1 MSDQTPEQPPSAV
14 LHSKTGRRRRFSVV
28 WAIPVVTALIGG
40 WLVWT
45 TLSQRGPLITISFQT
60 AEGLTA
66 NQSHVRHKDVDMG
79 VVQKVDLSPDMKR
92 VILTVRMNREAEP
105 LLTDKARFWVVKPRF
120 FAGSFTGL
128 QTLVSG
134 AYIELQPS
142 AAEGEAK
149 RNFVGLEDP
158 PVMTSEVPGSTFM
171 LKAAR
176 IGSLSL
182 GSPIFFRDFT
192 VGEVLGWDVSAMAES
207 VTIHAFVRAPF
218 DKYVHDSSRFWNA
231 SGVAVKI
238 GSNGLQVEFESLRA
252 LVLGGIA
259 FETLTDAQT
268 TPVSVSRKEFPLYV
282 SKDAAESALY
292 ARSAPLMAIFRGSVA
307 GLQKGASVTLKG
319 MKIGE
324 VDDVTLEYDRE
335 SAGIVVPVR
344 FAIEPGRISQAPS
357 PSPDQVEAAL
367 RALVQRG
374 LRVRLES
381 GSLITGQKQLS
392 LELYPLAEPAT
403 LGRRGDAFILPIYE
417 DGGSD
422 VVSAATNLMSRLG
435 SLPFEEIGR
444 NLNGVLAGANAL
456 ANDPQLKQ
464 AIASLQSALVT
475 TQTMFANINRGIEPA
490 LNRLPGIAN
499 GLDDAVKRT
508 DRLIA
513 SMETG
518 YGANSQVNRDI
529 ARLMVQLSDAA
540 RSIRVLADLLARH
553 PEALIRGRTS
563 QGP

>member
-1 MSDQTPEQPPSAV
+1 MSDQPPSAV
-14 LHSKTGRRRRFSVV
+14 LHSKVGRRRRVSVV
-28 WAIPVVTALIGG
+28 WAIPIVTALIGG

-79 VVQKVDLSPDMKR
+79 VVEKVDLSPDMKR

-149 RNFVGLEDP
+149 REFVGLEDP

-218 DKYVHDSSRFWNA
+218 DKYVHDNSRFWNA
-231 SGVAVKI
+231 SGISVQL
-238 GSNGLQVEFESLRA
+238 GSNGVQVQFESLRA

-259 FETLTDAQT
+259 FETPADAVN
-268 TPVSVSRKEFPLYV
+268 TPVSVSRQEFPLYV
-282 SKDAAESALY
+282 TKEAADSALY
-292 ARSAPLMAIFRGSVA
+292 ARSAPLIAIFRGSVA

-319 MKIGE
+319 IKIGE

-335 SAGIVVPVR
+335 SAAIVVPVR

-357 PSPDQVEAAL
+357 PSPDQVEASL
-367 RALVQRG
+367 RALVHRG

-403 LGRRGDAFILPIYE
+403 LGRRGDAFVLPIYE
-417 DGGSD
+417 DGGAD

-435 SLPFEEIGR
+435 SLPFEEIGK

-464 AIASLQSALVT
+464 AIASLQSTLVT

>member
-1 MSDQTPEQPPSAV
+1 VSDQPPSAV
-14 LHSKTGRRRRFSVV
+14 LHSKTGRRRRLSIV
-28 WAIPVVTALIGG
+28 WAVPVVTAFIGG
-40 WLVWT
+40 WLVWM
-45 TLSQRGPLITISFQT
+45 TLSQRGPLVTISFQS

-79 VVQKVDLSPDMKR
+79 VVQKIDLSSDMKR

-120 FAGSFTGL
+120 FAGSFSGL

-142 AAEGEAK
+142 AAEGK
-149 RNFVGLEDP
+149 SQRDFVGLEDP

-182 GSPIFFRDFT
+182 GSPVFFRDFT
-192 VGEVLGWDVSAMAES
+192 VGEVLGWDVSEMAES
-207 VTIHAFVRAPF
+207 VTVHAFVRAPF
-218 DKYVHDSSRFWNA
+218 DKYVRDNSRFWNA
-231 SGVAVKI
+231 SGLSVQL
-238 GSNGLQVEFESLRA
+238 GGNGLQVQFESLRA

-259 FETLTDAQT
+259 FETPSEPLNA
-268 TPVSVSRKEFPLYV
+268 PVSVSRQEFPLYV
-282 SKDAAESALY
+282 SKEAADSALY
-292 ARSAPLMAIFRGSVA
+292 TRSGPLMAIFRGSVA
-307 GLQKGASVTLKG
+307 GLQKGAQVTLKG
-319 MKIGE
+319 LKIGE
-324 VDDVTLEYDRE
+324 VDDVSLEYDRE
-335 SAGIVVPVR
+335 SDSIVAPVR
-344 FAIEPGRISQAPS
+344 FAVEPGRISQVPFPS
-357 PSPDQVEAAL
+357 REELEATM
-367 RALVQRG
+367 RALVTRG

-392 LELYPLAEPAT
+392 LEVYPLAEPAT
-403 LGRRGDAFILPIYE
+403 LARRGDTFVLPIYDE
-417 DGGSD
+417 GGSD
-422 VVSAATNLMSRLG
+422 IMSSASALMSRLG

-444 NLNGVLAGANAL
+444 NLNGALSGANGL
-456 ANDPQLKQ
+456 VNDPQLKQ
-464 AIASLQSALVT
+464 AIASLQATLVT
-475 TQTMFANINRGIEPA
+475 TQTMFSNINRGIEPA
-490 LNRLPGIAN
+490 LGRLPGIAN

-518 YGANSQVNRDI
+518 YGANSQINRDI